1 MDAAWSAV
9 ASRLEGT
16 FLDRQ
21 IQRTNRNLLI
31 TSLILVLAVVG
42 YGAIRYRYFYNFFKG
57 PFEVN
62 AAWLDGVSS
71 PDDPL
76 HYFVRIHGESSED
89 TGVRE
94 VEHDAGT
101 AVESGT
107 TTARFS
113 VLFMGKR
120 QGKRLL
126 IVKRDA
132 SEGGAVFQG
141 ELEDLPSDVRDYV
154 ITPLLKEYPSAS
166 QLFYPMMLETSGF
179 RIEGFIAI
187 PFCLAAL
194 VLAAW
199 LIRREKSLRAVFSNH
214 PVVKSASRYGAVD
227 DVARQLDMELQG
239 NTVKLG
245 RATVTESW
253 VLIPTTYGFSMCHI
267 PDLIWAYKKV
277 TRHYHNFIPTN
288 RTFDVIMYDRHGVPL
303 QMQTRQKH
311 VDAML
316 NLLSQRSPW
325 AVFGYSKDLNNVFTS
340 NWGGFVATVQ
350 GRRAKAAPAG

>member
-1 MDAAWSAV
+1 MDAAWSSV

-21 IQRTNRNLLI
+21 IHRTNRNLLI
-31 TSLILVLAVVG
+31 TSLILVITVIG

-62 AAWLDGVSS
+62 AQWLDGVSS
-71 PDDPL
+71 PGAPL
-76 HYFVRIHGESSED
+76 RYFVRIHGESSED

-94 VEHDAGT
+94 VEHDAGSSI
-101 AVESGT
+101 ESGT

-141 ELEDLPSDVRDYV
+141 ELEDLPSDVRDHV
-154 ITPLLKEYPSAS
+154 ITPLLKDYPSAG
-166 QLFYPMMLETSGF
+166 QFFYPVMLETSGF

-194 VLAAW
+194 VLAA
-199 LIRREKSLRAVFSNH
+199 
-214 PVVKSASRYGAVD
+214 
-227 DVARQLDMELQG
+227 
-239 NTVKLG
+239 
-245 RATVTESW
+245 
-253 VLIPTTYGFSMCHI
+253 C
-267 PDLIWAYKKV
+267 
-277 TRHYHNFIPTN
+277 
-288 RTFDVIMYDRHGVPL
+288 
-303 QMQTRQKH
+303 
-311 VDAML
+311 
-316 NLLSQRSPW
+316 
-325 AVFGYSKDLNNVFTS
+325 
-340 NWGGFVATVQ
+340 
-350 GRRAKAAPAG
+350 